1 MQWKS
6 NVGSLMTEG
15 KAASHSAAVE
25 AHLVHQHEH
34 GRNQDGDISD
44 VNGEQLHNAVA
55 LSSVDGDIKGR
66 HLKELFAH

>member
-6 NVGSLMTEG
+6 NVGSLMTES
-15 KAASHSAAVE
+15 KTASHSAAVE

-44 VNGEQLHNAVA
+44 VNGDEVLRQAGNQ
-55 LSSVDGDIKGR
+55 GDHAEKWCQ
-66 HLKELFAH
+66 

>member
-25 AHLVHQHEH
+25 AHLVYQHEH

-44 VNGEQLHNAVA
+44 VNGDEVLRQAGNQ
-55 LSSVDGDIKGR
+55 GDHAEKWCQ
-66 HLKELFAH
+66 